1 MANVNHQPGLAN
13 AATQREFAFRIF
25 LHPQRPIDINAT
37 EICGSFNTPQ
47 KPPLSGNHTVMNAGT
62 ISRQGIFAWV
72 RGIINELISF
82 NLNSMNLVPA
92 LWGQLFKIIQN
103 HSFFKRWIF
112 SRPRPG
118 PMGFLTV
125 VHDPSEEMQYT
136 GENVL
141 GRAQIIWQEIEADLK
156 NEEPNQFIGEIFQQV
171 FHIWQ
176 YKCFMNNML
185 MDMRGR
191 PRTTERDAFS
201 ELVRYVLS
209 RPLPLHNHPAP
220 QINPPAPAPQVTAYQ
235 PAHPPQNLVGADV
248 GIVGHPSIIGNPG
261 NSPTRGA
268 SGARAGAGPVTGVS
282 MAAGTLEISD
292 DESSG
297 QSDNT
302 NSAFNQPYPR
312 MPTPEPNTG
321 RMVSTLMLSGSAL
334 AHTLR
339 GANRVVSSAIPNA
352 VQAGRSNIPAA
363 SVPQSN
369 GNQQN
374 GNVQGNGQ
382 PRPRP
387 GATIAQSRPSQS
399 NLHHHSG
406 TRRQLHIP
414 QIPPFNSAVPGSSTA
429 GPVAT
434 QKRPATTIS
443 NTSSPSGPSRPSG
456 KKFKMERP
464 DVDH

>member
-1 MANVNHQPGLAN
+1 MTNVNHQPGLAN

-72 RGIINELISF
+72 RGIINKLISF

-141 GRAQIIWQEIEADLK
+141 GRAQIIWQEIEADLR

-185 MDMRGR
+185 MDMRGM
-191 PRTTERDAFS
+191 F
-201 ELVRYVLS
+201 
-209 RPLPLHNHPAP
+209 H
-220 QINPPAPAPQVTAYQ
+220 
-235 PAHPPQNLVGADV
+235 
-248 GIVGHPSIIGNPG
+248 
-261 NSPTRGA
+261 
-268 SGARAGAGPVTGVS
+268 
-282 MAAGTLEISD
+282 
-292 DESSG
+292 
-297 QSDNT
+297 
-302 NSAFNQPYPR
+302 
-312 MPTPEPNTG
+312 
-321 RMVSTLMLSGSAL
+321 
-334 AHTLR
+334 
-339 GANRVVSSAIPNA
+339 
-352 VQAGRSNIPAA
+352 
-363 SVPQSN
+363 
-369 GNQQN
+369 
-374 GNVQGNGQ
+374 
-382 PRPRP
+382 
-387 GATIAQSRPSQS
+387 
-399 NLHHHSG
+399 
-406 TRRQLHIP
+406 
-414 QIPPFNSAVPGSSTA
+414 
-429 GPVAT
+429 
-434 QKRPATTIS
+434 
-443 NTSSPSGPSRPSG
+443 
-456 KKFKMERP
+456 
-464 DVDH
+464 